1 MPAPLA
7 APIPPFPQTI
17 DGARCDCQV
26 PTLPR
31 ALCGVIRRQETAI
44 VVFDTGLLVCS
55 TVASAFGVG
64 KWWAALG

>member
-7 APIPPFPQTI
+7 ALIPPFPQTI
-17 DGARCDCQV
+17 DGVRCDCQV
-26 PTLPR
+26 PTPPR
-31 ALCGVIRRQETAI
+31 ALCGVIRRQETAN
-44 VVFDTGLLVCS
+44 VVFDTGLCS